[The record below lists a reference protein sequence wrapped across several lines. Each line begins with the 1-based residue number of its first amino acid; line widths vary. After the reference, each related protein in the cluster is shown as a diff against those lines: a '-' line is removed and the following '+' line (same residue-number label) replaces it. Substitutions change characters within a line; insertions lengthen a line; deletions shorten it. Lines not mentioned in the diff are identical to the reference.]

1 VIASVGRHFPLDAPP
16 SHVQRVNR
24 LCDPGTQSA
33 WVHFIGPGEV
43 VEKTPCDKLS
53 EEYQASTS
61 VSVQHARE
69 QACRHRRSRN
79 GLAAR
84 RARARARAMHR
95 TCCAPQAKRT
105 SCANH
110 KPAVAAN
117 QAHFQCKRSA
127 GACEHRQTRTDRAEP
142 RPSRR
147 LAWTDS
153 QARRRLPVLVRAAAI
168 AQAGRLTRARGR
180 TARRTGRW
188 RRRRGSGRR
197 TRRTAPPAARPAR
210 AQSPCP
216 C

>member
-1 VIASVGRHFPLDAPP
+1 MPKGRPPRPAPPLVACAPPPVTSAALPPRRSYTPTSADCPSSCGSVSSMNSTSHTTARMPTAPATSVG
-16 SHVQRVNR
+16 
-24 LCDPGTQSA
+24 
-33 WVHFIGPGEV
+33 
-43 VEKTPCDKLS
+43 
-53 EEYQASTS
+53 
-61 VSVQHARE
+61 
-69 QACRHRRSRN
+69 SRN

-84 RARARARAMHR
+84 RARARARATHR
-95 TCCAPQAKRT
+95 TCCAPQAKRA

-168 AQAGRLTRARGR
+168 ARAGRLTRARGR